1 MATVFVA
8 AMREWNR
15 SFEGGSHIGGL
26 RERVD
31 RVMSVTLGR
40 EIAGLERQL
49 GFLATVGSTS
59 PFIGLFG
66 TVWGIMNSFRAIAA
80 SHDTNLS
87 VVAPGIA
94 EALFATALGL
104 VAAIPAVIFYN
115 RFMNELGRL
124 SVKLEGFAN
133 EFSAYLSRKLDE
145 KVH

>member
-1 MATVFVA
+1 MVLSFSAGISAATITPQGTPA
-8 AMREWNR
+8 AE
-15 SFEGGSHIGGL
+15 
-26 RERVD
+26 
-31 RVMSVTLGR
+31 SVL
-40 EIAGLERQL
+40 
-49 GFLATVGSTS
+49 STS
-59 PFIGLFG
+59 SRRCGLAARGSSLRASAWSSVPMETNTLTRF
-66 TVWGIMNSFRAIAA
+66 FRAIAA

-145 KVH
+145 KVR